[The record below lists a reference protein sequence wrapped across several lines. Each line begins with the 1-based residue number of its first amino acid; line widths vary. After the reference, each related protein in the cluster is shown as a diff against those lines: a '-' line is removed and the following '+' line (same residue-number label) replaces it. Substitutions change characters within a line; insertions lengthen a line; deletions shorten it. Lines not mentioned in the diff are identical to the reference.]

1 MRGLLVILI
10 ILAAT
15 YTGIAQ
21 SEFASSG
28 SSFSTLEEV
37 VQVDLYPNPATE
49 QINVRVSDNS
59 AKKLVFQMHNIIG
72 NKIQIQAEEISPGH
86 YRIRLEDLT
95 PGYYLLSV
103 REEGKSKNKVHKFL
117 KR

>member
-1 MRGLLVILI
+1 MRAFLAILI
-10 ILAAT
+10 I
-15 YTGIAQ
+15 TGAVFTGYSQ
-21 SEFASSG
+21 SGVASSE
-28 SSFSTLEEV
+28 SSFSSFEET

-49 QINVRVSDNS
+49 QINIRVSDNS
-59 AKKLVFQMHNIIG
+59 ARKLVFQMHNIIG
-72 NKIQIQAEEISPGH
+72 NKIQVQAEEVAPGH

>member
-1 MRGLLVILI
+1 MRGFFAILI
-10 ILAAT
+10 IIGAA
-15 YTGIAQ
+15 YTGYSQ
-21 SEFASSG
+21 SETASSG
-28 SSFSTLEEV
+28 SSFATFEEV

-49 QINVRVSDNS
+49 QINIRVSDNS
-59 AKKLVFQMHNIIG
+59 TPKLVFQMHNIIG
-72 NKIQIQAEEISPGH
+72 NKIQVQAEEVAPGH